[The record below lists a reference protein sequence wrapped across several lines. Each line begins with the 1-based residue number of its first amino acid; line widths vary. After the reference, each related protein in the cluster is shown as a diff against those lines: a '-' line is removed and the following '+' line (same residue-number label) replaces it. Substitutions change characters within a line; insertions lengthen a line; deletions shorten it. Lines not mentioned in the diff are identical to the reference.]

1 MDSSALSSSPAA
13 LVQALLEA
21 LPEGALLLTSDT
33 HVLAYNKRARVLL
46 NWIRPG
52 EAQIGAAGTLAGVA
66 ATALLDAHL
75 LQETLSEVLASVGAG
90 TGPARATFAMTGREA
105 RVLRVQARRTDD
117 AEAPWLLLLERSGD
131 TDRPRR
137 AREHFLRTLTEGMRG
152 PLANVRAAIET
163 MTTYPTMEPAVE
175 EQFRQIILEQSV
187 TLSAHLDRTLD
198 AYSRQL
204 KSRLTRDVMV
214 ATDLLALLG
223 TALQQDL
230 GFVVHTTAPEQPV
243 RLRVDPY
250 TLVQALVHLAGLIEN
265 AARFTELT
273 CALRRSETAALLTLE
288 WTQGDAITEDRLERW
303 LTRDLPLED
312 SVVTTTVQEVL
323 DWHEATVS
331 IISPREGRTM
341 LQVQLPST

>member
-1 MDSSALSSSPAA
+1 MDSSALSSSPEA

-21 LPEGALLLTSDT
+21 LPEGALLLAPDT
-33 HVLAYNKRARVLL
+33 HVLAHNKRARLLL

-52 EAQIGAAGTLAGVA
+52 EAQIGAAGELAGVA

-75 LQETLSEVLASVGAG
+75 LQETLSEVLSSVGAG
-90 TGPARATFAMTGREA
+90 TGLARATFAMTGREA
-105 RVLRVQARRTDD
+105 RVLRVQARRTDA
-117 AEAPWLLLLERSGD
+117 AEAPWLLLMERSGD
-131 TDRPRR
+131 TDRPSR
-137 AREHFLRTLTEGMRG
+137 AREDFLRTLTEGMRG

-163 MTTYPTMEPAVE
+163 ITTYPTMEPAVE

-198 AYSRQL
+198 EYSRQL

-214 ATDLLALLG
+214 ATDLLALLRV
-223 TALQQDL
+223 ALQQDL

-265 AARFTELT
+265 AARFKELT
-273 CALRRSETAALLTLE
+273 CALRRSDTAALLTLE

-303 LTRDLPLED
+303 LTRDLPLEK

-331 IISPREGRTM
+331 ILSPREGCTM
-341 LQVQLPST
+341 LQVQLPRT